1 MHDGGI
7 TGYIDV
13 AQVVLYV
20 FWIFFAGLIYYLRQ
34 EDKREGYPLVPDG
47 LGRVRSQGF
56 PPVPAPKTFILAHG
70 GTVQAP
76 RDEAPCVPANGTPS
90 ARYIGAPLDPVGN
103 PMLSGIGPAS
113 FAQRADT
120 PDMTYEGEIKIVPM
134 RVDHELYVNR
144 TDPDPRGV
152 NVIGADRLSAGKVVD
167 IWVDKSEMI
176 IRYLEVET
184 NKGARVLLPMPLAR
198 VTVVPKQ
205 VLVDSIL
212 STQFDDVPKLARPDQ
227 VTFLE
232 EDKISAYYGGGT
244 LWATAARS
252 EPLL

>member
-7 TGYIDV
+7 TGYIDI
-13 AQVVLYV
+13 AQVLLYA

-56 PPVPAPKTFILAHG
+56 PPLPAPKTFLLAHG
-70 GTVQAP
+70 GSVQAP
-76 RDEAPCVPANGTPS
+76 RDETPCVPVNGTPS
-90 ARYIGAPLDPVGN
+90 ARFIGAPLDPVGN
-103 PMLSGIGPAS
+103 PLLSGIGPAS
-113 FAQRADT
+113 YANRADT
-120 PDMTYEGEIKIVPM
+120 PDLTFEGEVKIVPM
-134 RVDHELYVNR
+134 RVDHELWINPS
-144 TDPDPRGV
+144 DPDPRGV
-152 NVIGADRLSAGKVVD
+152 SVIGADRLSAGKVTD

-184 NKGARVLLPMPLAR
+184 NTGAHVLLPMPLAR
-198 VTVVPKQ
+198 VMMVPKQ
-205 VLVDSIL
+205 VLVNSIL
-212 STQFDDVPKLARPDQ
+212 STQFDDVPKTAHPDQ
-227 VTFLE
+227 ITFLE

-244 LWATAARS
+244 LWATPERS